1 MRWLRLVA
9 LGLGV
14 LVWPNQTGAQ
24 PVVSA
29 IEVLRSDRPET
40 WAIRYYTST
49 TLLSGLTVPR
59 WREAGSLEIGGEAVW
74 IPFLT
79 NDQRRVGFNGT
90 KVEDLNKAPV
100 FARPRLTVGLPAGLA
115 LTVAAVPPV
124 EVFGVK
130 PKLFAVAFEGP
141 LHDADAW
148 AMGLRVFAQ
157 AGSAKASFTCAD
169 EAPTFPP
176 GSAQN
181 PTGCLGPSSDEA
193 TLRYF
198 GLELSLGGGREARLV
213 PHVSL
218 SANYLRNTFRTN
230 AHRFD
235 DLDGVRTEFIDRTE
249 QRSDGVTFTVAGG
262 VGVRLGERLEG
273 AVDVF
278 YAPLWVRR
286 QEGAPRRHEGL
297 LNAKAL
303 LRYRLR

>member
-1 MRWLRLVA
+1 MRRLRLVA

-14 LVWPNQTGAQ
+14 LSWPTATGAQ
-24 PVVSA
+24 PVVSGVEA
-29 IEVLRSDRPET
+29 LRSDRPET

-90 KVEDLNKAPV
+90 KLEDLNKAPV

-124 EVFGVK
+124 EIFGVK
-130 PKLFAVAFEGP
+130 PKLFALAFEGP
-141 LHDADAW
+141 LHEADAW
-148 AMGLRVFAQ
+148 AMGLRVYAQ
-157 AGSAKASFTCAD
+157 AGSVKAAFTCPD
-169 EAPTFPP
+169 EAPAFAP
-176 GSAQN
+176 GSEQN
-181 PTGCLGPSSDEA
+181 PTGCLGPSADEA
-193 TLRYF
+193 MLRYF
-198 GLELSLGGGREARLV
+198 GLELSLGGGREARLS
-213 PHVSL
+213 PHVAL

-230 AHRFD
+230 ARRFD
-235 DLDGVRTEFIDRTE
+235 DLDGVRTEFIDRTQ
-249 QRSDGVTFTVAGG
+249 QRSDGVTVSVAGG